1 MLKNYLQEKKL
12 KLAYDFLEGLK
23 FLMTLLTL
31 N

>member
-1 MLKNYLQEKKL
+1 MVKNYLEEKNL
-12 KLAYDFLEGLK
+12 KLAFDFLEGLK